1 VSSRRNPTRS
11 GRSRGALA
19 ASCASVA
26 LALACAAITGPKP
39 AWEEPP
45 PPPTE
50 APVVQP
56 GTFHRARLD
65 NGLEI
70 LVLEDRR
77 LPRVAL
83 GIEFRRGEGALP
95 PEQAG
100 LASFTTELLER
111 GAGSRDALEFAE
123 YVDSI
128 GASFSAAAAWDSA
141 TVGVV
146 GLSEDLDRLMEI
158 LRDAVRSP
166 RFEKAEADRARAER
180 LAALERA
187 LDDPATLAS
196 WHTAKAVYGDHRYG
210 LPVVGSPDAVQGFD
224 ESSAREYHRRTFI
237 PNDAIFFASGD
248 VSADD
253 IVARVKRAFGDWEP
267 GPEVP
272 AGPAPP
278 PETPAARKI
287 VIVDRPDLVQA
298 QITLA
303 HEGIRRTADDRL
315 AVSLMNSVVG
325 GSGFSSRLMAVL
337 RSEAGLTYG
346 IYSGFD
352 LRRQPGP
359 FIVATSTRV
368 PEVRNALDLILDE
381 LRRARRDPPDASEL
395 TWARTLAVGRFSMG
409 LETSAAV
416 MSGLV
421 DLEVHGLPDDSLDTF
436 RTRIRAVSA
445 EQVSQAARDHLH
457 PDRAAIVLVG
467 PADQI
472 LPLVEDLGPVEVV
485 QP

>member
-1 VSSRRNPTRS
+1 MRAAHGLSRTT
-11 GRSRGALA
+11 LA
-19 ASCASVA
+19 ASCAVVTLS
-26 LALACAAITGPKP
+26 LGCGAITGPKP

-45 PPPTE
+45 PPAPE

-56 GTFHRARLD
+56 GTFHRTHLD

-83 GIEFRRGEGALP
+83 GIIFRRGEGAVS

-111 GAGSRDALEFAE
+111 GAGGRDALEFAE

-128 GASFSAAAAWDSA
+128 GASFSAGAGWDSA

-146 GLSEDLDRLMEI
+146 GLSDDLDRLMEI
-158 LRDAVRSP
+158 LRDTVLSP
-166 RFEKAEADRARAER
+166 SFDKAEADRARAER

-187 LDDPATLAS
+187 LDNPATLAS
-196 WHTAKAVYGDHRYG
+196 WHTAKAVYGEHRYG
-210 LPVVGSPDAVQGFD
+210 LPTSGSPDTVKSLD
-224 ESSAREYHRRTFI
+224 EVAAREYHRRTFI
-237 PNDAIFFASGD
+237 PNDAIFFASGNIG
-248 VSADD
+248 ADD
-253 IVARVKRAFGDWEP
+253 MVARVKSAFGAWER
-267 GPEVP
+267 GLEVP

-278 PETPAARKI
+278 PETPTARKI

-298 QITLA
+298 RISLA
-303 HEGIRRTADDRL
+303 HEGISRTADDRL
-315 AVSLMNSVVG
+315 AASLMNSVVG
-325 GSGFSSRLMAVL
+325 GSGFSSRLMAAL
-337 RSEAGLTYG
+337 RAEAGLTYG
-346 IYSGFD
+346 VYSGFA

-359 FIVATSTRV
+359 FIVSTFTRV
-368 PEVRNALDLILDE
+368 PEVRRALDLILEE
-381 LRRARRDPPDASEL
+381 LRRGRSDPPGESEL

-436 RTRIRAVSA
+436 RTRIRAISA

-467 PADQI
+467 PAEQI
-472 LPLVEDLGPVEVV
+472 RPLVEDLGPVEVV
-485 QP
+485 EP